1 VRRPVSGRSPL
12 YFRNTFGPARMPW
25 GQVALLLST
34 SLLLLASGAVAEGR
48 HTNVI
53 TLEAVKWME
62 TRPSPKAFRSPHSL
76 AIRRRSGETV
86 VQRIKFPP
94 KMPMKSEQTSGRDEP
109 ACTTRFTFV
118 RPGLGHLSCH
128 QKNIQ

>member
-1 VRRPVSGRSPL
+1 
-12 YFRNTFGPARMPW
+12 MK
-25 GQVALLLST
+25 ALLLST
-34 SLLLLASGAVAEGR
+34 SLLLLANSAIAEEGR

-53 TLEAVKWME
+53 TPETVKWME
-62 TRPSPKAFRSPHSL
+62 NPAFPKGIQIATLVGDPTK
-76 AIRRRSGETV
+76 SGETV